1 MYAKSGAY
9 KNLKS
14 TKMNTK
20 NTTQNFKL
28 LAVGIVAISFFVT
41 SCTSLQQT
49 TVVASDD
56 LYYTPSKPAEQ
67 VVAQAEEET
76 YQDYQ
81 NYQDDRYLRLK
92 VANRNRWSSIDDFGY
107 WNNPSFS
114 MGFGMGYG
122 GFGGFGYGGGWDPFW
137 NNRFGWAGYY
147 GGFGGFGYGG
157 FGGFGYD
164 PFWGGGFGGFGYDP
178 FWGGGFS
185 RFGYGGFGGFGYG
198 GFGYGG
204 WNPYYASMWNPYGNY
219 YQNGGIY
226 GGGYGA
232 GIPMNVTNYDKRVP
246 VQPNRTNLNPYMKN
260 IGQFRR
266 VGDVRENG
274 NFANSNSNGN
284 VGARSNTPAGFRSI
298 NSNSASSNN
307 VGTGFSRANSNNYSN
322 SNSTQPSV
330 SSFGSLVKRVMT
342 TTSSTRAASFN
353 NSSKKYSAPNN
364 NSSNSYQ
371 NSTPN
376 KNTSTPSY
384 SAPASSGSS
393 SSGSSSGGGGGFIG
407 GGRTKTGGGN

>member
-1 MYAKSGAY
+1 
-9 KNLKS
+9 
-14 TKMNTK
+14 MNTK
-20 NTTQNFKL
+20 NTTPNFKL

-49 TVVASDD
+49 TTVATDD

-67 VVAQAEEET
+67 VVAQADEET

-107 WNNPSFS
+107 WNNPGFN

-122 GFGGFGYGGGWDPFW
+122 G
-137 NNRFGWAGYY
+137 
-147 GGFGGFGYGG
+147 
-157 FGGFGYD
+157 
-164 PFWGGGFGGFGYDP
+164 WGGGFGG
-178 FWGGGFS
+178 WGGGF
-185 RFGYGGFGGFGYG
+185 G
-198 GFGYGG
+198 GYGG

-219 YQNGGIY
+219 YLNNGIYGGIY
-226 GGGYGA
+226 GG
-232 GIPMNVTNYDKRVP
+232 IPMNVNNYDKRVP

-260 IGQFRR
+260 IGQFKR

-284 VGARSNTPAGFRSI
+284 IGARSNTPAGFRSI

-307 VGTGFSRANSNNYSN
+307 TGASFSRSNSNNNSN
-322 SNSTQPSV
+322 SNTTQPSS

-342 TTSSTRAASFN
+342 SSSSARAANFN
-353 NSSKKYSAPNN
+353 NSSKNYAAPN

-376 KNTSTPSY
+376 KNSSTPSY
-384 SAPASSGSS
+384 SAPASSGSG
-393 SSGSSSGGGGGFIG
+393 SSGSSSGGGGFIG